1 MATKDYYD
9 VLGVSKTADEKE
21 IKRAFRNLA
30 KQYHPDANPDNPN
43 AAEKFKEINEA
54 YEVLSD
60 AEKRQQ
66 YDRFGPNFQQYNNMR
81 GGGNPYGN
89 VNVDFGDS
97 PFGDLFETFFGG
109 ASRGRRGSTNTRF
122 EYGPFG
128 GTPASTQGQNIEHPI
143 TITLREAYE
152 GTTRHIT
159 RDGQRVKVNI
169 PAGAATGT
177 KVRLAGQ
184 GEQGMGGGKPGDLY
198 LVVEVQPDPT
208 FERDGDDLYVDVKVD
223 AFTAMLGGEAEVAT
237 MERPLRVTIP
247 AGTQS
252 GKKLRLAGKGMP
264 RLKHKAQKGDLY
276 ARIVIT
282 VPTDL
287 TDEQRVLVQQLR
299 DSLPANAE

>member
-9 VLGVSKTADEKE
+9 VLGVGKNADEKE

-60 AEKRQQ
+60 PEKRQQ

-81 GGGNPYGN
+81 GGGNPYDN

-109 ASRGRRGSTNTRF
+109 AARGRRGSSNTRF

-128 GTPASTQGQNIEHPI
+128 GTPANTRGQDIEHPV
-143 TITLREAYE
+143 TISLQEAYE
-152 GTTRHIT
+152 GTTRYIT

-184 GEQGMGGGKPGDLY
+184 GEPGVGGKPGDLY
-198 LVVEVQPDPT
+198 LLVEVQPDPT

-237 MERPLRVTIP
+237 MERPVRVKIP

-252 GKKLRLAGKGMP
+252 GKRLRLTGKGMP
-264 RLKHKAQKGDLY
+264 RLKYKGQNGDLY
-276 ARIVIT
+276 ARIAIT
-282 VPTDL
+282 VPTNL
-287 TDEQRVLVQQLR
+287 TRQQREMVEQLR
-299 DSLPANAE
+299 DSLPANIE